1 MNKHVVAVIFV
12 FILDIGCTQHHNT
25 PEFTAK
31 LFVRDYFLAE
41 GRSHVLKYTSGNANK
56 KIISENEYF
65 NDQKLQ
71 KVEIERPSLFLLTDS
86 ISMDLNS
93 IQFTFSIC
101 YESNIL
107 TTQNMFVTMIKD
119 NDTWN
124 VSDYHFAGQ
133 ENYDLR

>member
-1 MNKHVVAVIFV
+1 MKKRVVEVIFV
-12 FILDIGCTQHHNT
+12 FILVIGCTKHHNT

-41 GRSHVLKYTSGNANK
+41 GRSQLLKYTSGAANK

-65 NDQKLQ
+65 NEQDLQ
-71 KVEIERPSLFLLTDS
+71 NVEIERPSLFLLTDS
-86 ISMDLNS
+86 ISIGLNR
-93 IQFTFSIC
+93 IQFTFSIR

-107 TTQNMFVTMIKD
+107 TTQDMFVTMIKD

-124 VSDYHFAGQ
+124 VSDYHFASQ